1 MKTLNSLVLVALPV
15 LGTLGALGLLGGC
28 AGPSGL
34 GPKPTADAAGQRVV
48 IEDDHVRIQELRLR
62 GQAQR
67 VTVSPKGGAGREYEI
82 LQPAAGKD
90 LSQNRDATGQR
101 VWPVLSF

>member
-1 MKTLNSLVLVALPV
+1 MKTLNLLVLAALPM
-15 LGTLGALGLLGGC
+15 LGALSGC
-28 AGPSGL
+28 AGLP
-34 GPKPTADAAGQRVV
+34 GPGPRTAADAAVQRL
-48 IEDDHVRIQELRLR
+48 ISEDDHVRIDELRVR

-67 VTVSPKGGAGREYEI
+67 VTVSPKGGAGRAYEI